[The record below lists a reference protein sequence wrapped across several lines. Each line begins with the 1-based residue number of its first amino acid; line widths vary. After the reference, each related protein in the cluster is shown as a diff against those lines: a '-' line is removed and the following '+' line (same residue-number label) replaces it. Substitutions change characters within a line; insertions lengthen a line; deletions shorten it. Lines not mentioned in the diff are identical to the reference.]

1 MSTMHRRHFIAVC
14 AAIAGLGAA
23 GVAIAQTADAKA
35 KVDAAKAAGTV
46 GEQADGLLGLV
57 SGDADAATKQ
67 AVAEIN
73 NGRQAVYRE
82 AATRNG
88 VSVEAAGAATFETV
102 IKPKLRPGEFYK
114 PAGSGWVRK

>member
-1 MSTMHRRHFIAVC
+1 MHRRQLIGLC
-14 AAIAGLGAA
+14 AAIACLSPIGGAL
-23 GVAIAQTADAKA
+23 AQTAQAKA

-46 GEQADGLLGLV
+46 GEQSDGLLGLV
-57 SGDADAATKQ
+57 AGDADAATKQ

-73 NGRQAVYRE
+73 DGRTAVYRE

-88 VSVEAAGAATFETV
+88 VSVEAAGASAFEAV
-102 IKPKLRPGEFYK
+102 IKARLRPGEFYK